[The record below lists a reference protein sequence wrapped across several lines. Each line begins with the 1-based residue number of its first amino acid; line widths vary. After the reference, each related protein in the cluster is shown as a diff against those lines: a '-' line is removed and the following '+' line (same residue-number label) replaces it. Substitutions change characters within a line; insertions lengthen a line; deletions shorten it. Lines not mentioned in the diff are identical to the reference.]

1 MKLSMRPNRKIR
13 IAHDNQLGFA
23 IYAQGAEITIRA
35 KEHGEPDCHLTSI
48 VVGRRVEIESE
59 QPED

>member
-13 IAHDNQLGFA
+13 IAHDLRLGFA
-23 IYAQGAEITIRA
+23 IYASAGEITIRA
-35 KEHGEPDCHLTSI
+35 KEPGEPDCHLTSI
-48 VVGRRVEIESE
+48 IIGRRVEIESE